1 MALTTTATNM
11 YLSAAF
17 MWRKIKI
24 NSSSIATNYNNQDEV
39 ILIGQFSS
47 LLSAKLNPEKEG
59 MNRVVSLNFIDVNEG
74 YMIYILNSID
84 AFKEK
89 LPENPDEVLTMITD
103 TFKKV
108 ILGEQT
114 I

>member
-39 ILIGQFSS
+39 ILIG
-47 LLSAKLNPEKEG
+47 
-59 MNRVVSLNFIDVNEG
+59 
-74 YMIYILNSID
+74 
-84 AFKEK
+84 
-89 LPENPDEVLTMITD
+89 
-103 TFKKV
+103 
-108 ILGEQT
+108 
-114 I
+114 